1 MASVRRQKLLRKPKR
16 QVHETEQARETI
28 ETETNIILRTYCH
41 QQHLQQGRVSTAS
54 TILMQNTGGTHP
66 IDESVAGKC
75 IKNLWKLAFYTKK
88 QTFEFTQDCDV
99 GYKKLSVPFS
109 EKFCNNVIVTEY
121 NARRHAWMQHRDHLV
136 WRTPRR
142 KHGWLTNKAG
152 VCCGVFFA
160 NAA

>member
-66 IDESVAGKC
+66 IDESVAGKY
-75 IKNLWKLAFYTKK
+75 IQKFLKTRILH
-88 QTFEFTQDCDV
+88 
-99 GYKKLSVPFS
+99 
-109 EKFCNNVIVTEY
+109 EK
-121 NARRHAWMQHRDHLV
+121 
-136 WRTPRR
+136 
-142 KHGWLTNKAG
+142 TN
-152 VCCGVFFA
+152 F
-160 NAA
+160 